1 MLYTVCMAGRMT
13 TMNLSLP
20 KAMRSFI
27 KDRVSKGDFGTVSGY
42 IRHLV
47 REDERAEARRR
58 LEDLLREGLEGPA
71 VVMDDKEWASIR
83 AEFKAKAQRRQ
94 SA

>member
-1 MLYTVCMAGRMT
+1 MARRMT

-20 KAMRSFI
+20 SSMRTFI
-27 KDRVSKGDFGTVSGY
+27 KHRVSEGDFGTVSGY
-42 IRHLV
+42 VRHLV
-47 REDERAEARRR
+47 REDERAEARRH
-58 LEDLLREGLEGPA
+58 LEELLREGLEGPG

-83 AEFKAKAQRRQ
+83 AEFKAKVQRRK